1 MSQQAINDLLEILS
15 DEATVRT
22 LQDSEV
28 LLIGG
33 GDVIQ
38 YY

>member
-1 MSQQAINDLLEILS
+1 MSQQAISDLLEILS

-22 LQDSEV
+22 LQDGEV

-38 YY
+38 FY